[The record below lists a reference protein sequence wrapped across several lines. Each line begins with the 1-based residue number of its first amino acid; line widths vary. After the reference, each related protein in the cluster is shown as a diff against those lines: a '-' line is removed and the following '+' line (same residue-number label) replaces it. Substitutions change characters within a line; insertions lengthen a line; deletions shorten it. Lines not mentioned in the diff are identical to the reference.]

1 MKIAM
6 LAPFG
11 LKAKGTVAAR
21 MLPLATAL
29 AERGHHVRLIVP
41 PWDDPP
47 ASPALTAKS
56 TQLEKINAVEILTL
70 PLFPQPLVASLPL
83 RMIWE
88 AQKFRPDIIHV
99 FKPKAYSGLA
109 ALGLALCHQKFVLD
123 TDDWEGAGGYN
134 DVNPYSPAQKLL
146 FGWQERDL
154 PHRAR
159 GVTVASRTLQ
169 SLVWSMGVKPER
181 VLYLPNG
188 VSRQKY
194 AHWSGPPAKAAAIAH
209 RARLGLTDKIV
220 LLAYTRFAEFEPK
233 RLLQIFQ
240 DVLARLSQEKA
251 EQTRLLVVGSGFHQ
265 EEVAFQ
271 EQATE
276 MGLAAKIIMAGQVDW
291 HELAGWLRC
300 ADVALYP
307 FDDTLINRARCS
319 AKLLELLMAERAVVT
334 ESVGENREYIQDNV
348 GGRLVKPGDN
358 AAFAQ
363 AVTELILAEPAKRL
377 EMGRAGAQYL
387 WQTYEWSRL
396 VGPLEDFYKAKLN
409 AVF

>member
-1 MKIAM
+1 MKIAL

-11 LKAKGTVAAR
+11 LKTKGTVVAR
-21 MLPLATAL
+21 MLPIATAL
-29 AERGHHVRLIVP
+29 TERGHHVRLIVP

-47 ASPALTAKS
+47 ASPTLTARRS
-56 TQLEKINAVEILTL
+56 MLEKIDAVEVLTL
-70 PLFPQPLVASLPL
+70 PLSPPPLVASLPL
-83 RMIWE
+83 RMIGE
-88 AQKFRPDIIHV
+88 AQKFRPDVIHV

-109 ALGLALCHQKFVLD
+109 ALGLALRQKKFVLD

-134 DVNPYSPAQKLL
+134 DVNPYSPEQKLL
-146 FGWQERDL
+146 FGWQEHDL
-154 PHRAR
+154 PRRAS

-194 AHWSGPPAKAAAIAH
+194 ADWSGPPAEASAIAH
-209 RARLGLTDKIV
+209 RARLGLTDKTV

-240 DVLARLSQEKA
+240 NILARLPYEKA

-271 EQATE
+271 LQARELGMTD
-276 MGLAAKIIMAGQVDW
+276 KVIMAGQTDW
-291 HELAGWLRC
+291 NELPGCLRC

-307 FDDTLINRARCS
+307 FDDTLINRARSS
-319 AKLLELLMAERAVVT
+319 AKLLELLVAECAVVT
-334 ESVGENREYIQDNV
+334 EAVGENREYIQDNV
-348 GGRLVKPGDN
+348 GGRLIKPGDDQ
-358 AAFAQ
+358 AFAQ
-363 AVTELILAEPAKRL
+363 AAVELILAEPHTRL
-377 EMGRAGAQYL
+377 EMGRAGAQHL
-387 WQTYEWSRL
+387 WQNYEWSRL
-396 VGPLEDFYKAKLN
+396 VGPLADFYKANL
-409 AVF
+409 VGV